1 MNGAVDK
8 GYRGIVKPAQNL
20 KVLYIRKLIFQLRLW
35 DCWSPSQ
42 SNVIRVKRKDIHT
55 KLTFLNRLAKLSERL
70 ILVTHLLHLIA
81 GNNDSLRTS
90 SCMTPLTDG

>member
-35 DCWSPSQ
+35 DCRSPSQ
-42 SNVIRVKRKDIHT
+42 SNVIRQSEKKRYSYKVDLF
-55 KLTFLNRLAKLSERL
+55 K
-70 ILVTHLLHLIA
+70 
-81 GNNDSLRTS
+81 
-90 SCMTPLTDG
+90 